1 MSVRIAKIL
10 NVWVGLYHV
19 RSEVGLEGQQS
30 MVQQLGKIEKPSV
43 DELKMG
49 RRLLFV
55 PLLYGGKS
63 SPPEYLEKCDR
74 YWNQVE
80 DQVADLELKLGQV
93 KKIFHELIPVSGQEG
108 VKAIQDLN
116 DRSYQI
122 IKKRVDN
129 GAQLEAA
136 EETELLTEFMDWS
149 KCLAAGLQN
158 EKVFTK
164 VYESYAEAGKKRN
177 EHISKHIGET
187 LKENEI
193 GILFMREGH
202 HVQLPTDIQVIYVS
216 PPALDEI
223 NRWLRDHQA
232 KSEGG

>member
-1 MSVRIAKIL
+1 MT
-10 NVWVGLYHV
+10 
-19 RSEVGLEGQQS
+19 E
-30 MVQQLGKIEKPSV
+30 LGKIEKPTA
-43 DELKMG
+43 EEFKRG

-63 SPPEYLEKCDR
+63 SPAEYLEKCNK

-93 KKIFHELIPVSGQEG
+93 KKIFHELIPVSGEDG

-136 EETELLTEFMDWS
+136 EESELLAEFMDWS

-158 EKVFTK
+158 EKVFTR
-164 VYESYAEAGKKRN
+164 VYESYAEADKKRN
-177 EHISKHIGET
+177 EYISKHIDET

-193 GILFMREGH
+193 GVLFMRERH
-202 HVQLPTDIQVIYVS
+202 QVHFPTDIQVIYVS
-216 PPALDEI
+216 PPVLDEI
-223 NRWLRDHQA
+223 NRWLRDYQA
-232 KSEGG
+232 KSQGG